1 MGLDFD
7 FSGMAAFWATDSEEE
22 EEEGEP
28 EEVDSWRRICC
39 QIFRRENGGKR

>member
-22 EEEGEP
+22 EEGEP
-28 EEVDSWRRICC
+28 EEVDSW
-39 QIFRRENGGKR
+39 